1 MTEDNITTQAIIEAL
16 CKRAEE
22 KHDSFKLHGSQIT
35 IGCFQSDK
43 HNNVEL
49 KRQLKSEAECWLL
62 EEWRRISLPEWRRI
76 LQESIDSHDTK
87 REEYARYILRE
98 ILEDSE
104 YVEKHNND

>member
-1 MTEDNITTQAIIEAL
+1 MTEDSITTQAIIEAL

-35 IGCFQSDK
+35 RGCFQSDK

-62 EEWRRISLPEWRRI
+62 EEWYRISLPEWRRI
-76 LQESIDSHDTK
+76 LNKRIEGQDKK
-87 REEYARYILRE
+87 REEYARWMLKE
-98 ILEDSE
+98 ILDDPE
-104 YVEKHNND
+104 YEEKAND